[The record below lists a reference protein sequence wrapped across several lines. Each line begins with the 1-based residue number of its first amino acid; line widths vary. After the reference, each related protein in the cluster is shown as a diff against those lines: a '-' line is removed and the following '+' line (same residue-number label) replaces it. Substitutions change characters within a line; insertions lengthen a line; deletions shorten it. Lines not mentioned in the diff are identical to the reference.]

1 MATLFQLPDWRTA
14 LRGGL
19 IYAGGDTVATLI
31 GGDFSP
37 PRALGLLL
45 VGATVYATEIPSYF
59 RWIHS
64 RFGMPGRWNP
74 LKRALLAQAF
84 FNPLWIARHLLFI
97 RLFSGRW
104 SELDWQ
110 LLSIGL
116 DSFLHI
122 VPVGLPMNYLIQ
134 NRVSLTWRF
143 LASASYS
150 ALMAIY
156 FALSEVW
163 FG

>member
-1 MATLFQLPDWRTA
+1 MAKIFLLPDWRTA

-19 IYAGGDTVATLI
+19 IYAAGDTIATLI
-31 GGDFSP
+31 VGEFSP

-64 RFGMPGRWNP
+64 RFGLPGRWNS

-97 RLFSGRW
+97 RLFSARW
-104 SELDWQ
+104 SELNWQ

-122 VPVGLPMNYLIQ
+122 VPVGLLMNYLIQ
-134 NRVSLTWRF
+134 NRVPLTWRF
-143 LASASYS
+143 LASAAYS